1 MSQSMVQIL
10 LWGAAGVILIAFMA
24 RRRKRKALR

>member
-1 MSQSMVQIL
+1 MPIMQIV

-24 RRRKRKALR
+24 RRRRRKAMR

>member
-1 MSQSMVQIL
+1 MSNSVIQMV
-10 LWGAAGVILIAFMA
+10 LWAAAGVILIAFMA